1 MNAIPHDRE
10 DSRTDLV
17 REPAAT
23 TARTLHSILETR
35 RRRQWHQVEAWLSQS
50 PFYKPF
56 RKATAPLFQWLAE
69 PTNSIVAIVLLIL
82 APFIALLLLPLFLIL
97 IPVFLFLAV
106 LGTMA
111 STVQT
116 DADADEHESVTQH
129 FLH

>member
-1 MNAIPHDRE
+1 M
-10 DSRTDLV
+10 
-17 REPAAT
+17 
-23 TARTLHSILETR
+23 
-35 RRRQWHQVEAWLSQS
+35 
-50 PFYKPF
+50 
-56 RKATAPLFQWLAE
+56 FQWLAE

-97 IPVFLFLAV
+97 IPVLLFLAV